1 MMDEESRLLAAINE
15 LRLAERGTLWIIKD
29 TAWEKAISGFKR
41 KRKGHPGLSISTK
54 TYKSL
59 VDTVPMMI
67 GSSRYSGGSFVV
79 QDVMSSAHSKEKL
92 TFFNVIRPRP
102 LEASENQPF
111 AIDDFRGYS
120 EEVTRNEDKP
130 RLNDEE
136 MADLNS
142 YLNGK
147 GVKA

>member
-1 MMDEESRLLAAINE
+1 MDNESRLLAAINE
-15 LRLAERGTLWIIKD
+15 LRLAERGTLWIVKD
-29 TAWEKAISGFKR
+29 TVWEKAISDFVR

-67 GSSRYSGGSFVV
+67 GSSKYSRGSFYVEG
-79 QDVMSSAHSKEKL
+79 VMPNSQIKEKF
-92 TFFNVIRPRP
+92 TFFSAIRPCP
-102 LEASENQPF
+102 ISPGDKSPF

-120 EEVTRNEDKP
+120 EEIKRNDDKP

-136 MADLNS
+136 MNDLNH
-142 YLNGK
+142 YLNGR
-147 GVKA
+147 GIKA